1 MPSPQGLWT
10 VFKQRKYALPTTR
23 RLDHQSVSPQSP
35 ICNYQCLP
43 FTNTHTSEHLIAI
56 SNLQSALCN
65 HKYHVRTLHHRFENK
80 DH

>member
-10 VFKQRKYALPTTR
+10 VSKQRKYALPTKL
-23 RLDHQSVSPQSP
+23 RLDHQPVNHQSA
-35 ICNYQCLP
+35 ICNLQCLP
-43 FTNTHTSEHLIAI
+43 FTNTLTSEHLIAI
-56 SNLQSALCN
+56 INLQSALCN